1 MTKDYKAY
9 LFDWDGTL
17 AKTFELWFKALHI
30 AYEAYDIHLTE
41 REIAAG
47 FGDYSYCIKM
57 GVPAEEKAN
66 FNKLVVETAHRDG
79 LLTPPLYS
87 GSVDMLRR
95 LKEQNKKLAL
105 ITSSERQVIDI
116 VLSHHELVDLFDLVI
131 SVNDVKA
138 HKPDPEG
145 LLFAVEKFGVELDEA
160 VMIGDSD
167 KDLGAAKN
175 AKIDSVLFYPESH
188 ELVYDRAYLESFNP
202 VAVVRDWN
210 EFCVDPAVQ

>member
-1 MTKDYKAY
+1 
-9 LFDWDGTL
+9 
-17 AKTFELWFKALHI
+17 
-30 AYEAYDIHLTE
+30 
-41 REIAAG
+41 
-47 FGDYSYCIKM
+47 M
-57 GVPAEEKAN
+57 GVPAAEKNN
-66 FNKLVVETAHRDG
+66 FNEIVLKSAHEDG

-87 GSVDMLRR
+87 GVVEMLIR
-95 LKEQNKKLAL
+95 LKDQHKKLAL

-131 SVNDVKA
+131 SVNDVKV

-145 LLFAVEKFGVELDEA
+145 ILFAIEKFGVDPADA

-175 AKIDSVLFYPESH
+175 AKIDSILFYPESH

-202 VAVVRDWN
+202 VATVRDWAT
-210 EFCVDPAVQ
+210 FCADPAVQ